1 LPQIWTEIGMMGSKT
16 GLYQAVTPALES
28 AFKSGFCARF
38 MAAASGDSVWS
49 LPLYTSLEIGLVFS
63 EF

>member
-1 LPQIWTEIGMMGSKT
+1 MMGSKT
-16 GLYQAVTPALES
+16 GLYQAVTPALEV

-38 MAAASGDSVWS
+38 MADARGVSAWP